1 MQDRPS
7 GPIRSIAGAFALALV
22 ASAPCA
28 LAQAPGDCPT
38 LPADAGLDWTRRAS
52 EAFLICRAVDA
63 DGREAFGLYLAE
75 RSPFEPRRTAR
86 EERGT
91 VAGQDVHWYRGED
104 AADPAKLVRET
115 LVTLEDG
122 RVMHV
127 WLHARDRDQ
136 LQRNQQLVERL
147 RFDGALLGRK

>member
-1 MQDRPS
+1 MQGKPS
-7 GPIRSIAGAFALALV
+7 GPFRPIAGALALAFL
-22 ASAPCA
+22 AAAPCA
-28 LAQAPGDCPT
+28 LAQTPGECPA
-38 LPADAGLDWTRRAS
+38 LPADAGLDWTRRAG

-75 RSPFEPRRTAR
+75 RSPFEPRRSAR

-91 VAGQDVHWYRGED
+91 VAGQEVRWYRGED
-104 AADPAKLVRET
+104 AADPGKLVRET

-136 LQRNQQLVERL
+136 LQRNQQLVEGL
-147 RFDGALLGRK
+147 RFDEALLGRK

>member
-1 MQDRPS
+1 MQGKSS
-7 GPIRSIAGAFALALV
+7 GPFRPIAGALALAF
-22 ASAPCA
+22 AEAAPGA
-28 LAQAPGDCPT
+28 LAQQPGDCPA
-38 LPADAGLDWTRRAS
+38 LPADAGLEWTRRGG

-63 DGREAFGLYLAE
+63 AGREAFGLYLAE
-75 RSPFEPRRTAR
+75 RSPFEPRRNAR

-91 VAGQDVHWYRGED
+91 VAGQDVRWYRGED
-104 AADPAKLVRET
+104 AADPDKLVRET

-136 LQRNQQLVERL
+136 LQRNQRLVEGL
-147 RFDGALLGRK
+147 EFDEALLSRK